1 MQVYRPPVENRGF
14 LLFHHGYASHTSV
27 YDDGKALRTV
37 FECDSH
43 SKSQFKA
50 SSKLLFLL
58 VQYTEAGQ
66 LRASPWSHM
75 MDKGLAEAKATNPRN
90 TLGWTT
96 SNIGWTTSTKSAR
109 LAFQTFVTVLH
120 NSKMEKNTFG
130 TTQTTTLLLLGV
142 LCLRQHNRASSTCAC
157 SRFACNTD

>member
-1 MQVYRPPVENRGF
+1 MFRVRRGHQLCVRVYRPPVENRGF

-27 YDDGKALRTV
+27 YDDGNALRTV

-50 SSKLLFLL
+50 SSKLVFLL

-96 SNIGWTTSTKSAR
+96 SNTGWTTSTKSAR

-120 NSKMEKNTFG
+120 SSKMEKNTFG
-130 TTQTTTLLLLGV
+130 TTLTTTLLLLGV
-142 LCLRQHNRASSTCAC
+142 LCL
-157 SRFACNTD
+157 